1 MNILA
6 RNTSRNGGI
15 QNWQYKIAQWMQG
28 RYGIDEC
35 TQALMIAGCVL
46 VVIHFFIG
54 SSLISLLSL
63 LCFIVGIARM
73 LSRNYSARRREL
85 EKYQQI
91 MEKPKAWWRLTNK
104 RYENR
109 HTTMYFKCKGCGT
122 ILNVPKGKGKLLVT
136 CPKCGTKVEKKS

>member
-1 MNILA
+1 
-6 RNTSRNGGI
+6 
-15 QNWQYKIAQWMQG
+15 
-28 RYGIDEC
+28 
-35 TQALMIAGCVL
+35 
-46 VVIHFFIG
+46 
-54 SSLISLLSL
+54 
-63 LCFIVGIARM
+63 M

-91 MEKPKAWWRLTNK
+91 MEKPKAWWHLTNK